1 METNSVCKCYLLM
14 SYEEER
20 WQDWEG
26 YGECI
31 YLAAMML
38 DVTSNNS
45 PGATP
50 HTNMSAECA
59 SHSAAHTRE
68 IQRSAYHS
76 IIRAPLD
83 PFCYPEYG
91 LAPILNKH
99 NMIFFLIVFG
109 MQVSLNLAIIKEN
122 MLHRLCA
129 LFEVWGSDL
138 ELESSDSVNNCGVL
152 ISQTCVGS
160 G

>member
-1 METNSVCKCYLLM
+1 MLLITYFYELWGGEMTGLRRVWWMHLSCSHDARCYK
-14 SYEEER
+14 Y
-20 WQDWEG
+20 
-26 YGECI
+26 
-31 YLAAMML
+31 
-38 DVTSNNS
+38 NNS

-99 NMIFFLIVFG
+99 NMIFFLIVLG